1 MKVRTFIQSE
11 RKQVRETKPEVQK
24 LAKNRIFHPKR
35 YKNGSETAV
44 VVRADLLF
52 DFKCFLSLLMW
63 GYYGV
68 NNLSGACIVVL
79 QLVLLLILKHEN
91 IVRSLSQ

>member
-1 MKVRTFIQSE
+1 M
-11 RKQVRETKPEVQK
+11 QK
-24 LAKNRIFHPKR
+24 IAFFTPKR
-35 YKNGSETAV
+35 YKNGPETEFG
-44 VVRADLLF
+44 VRAVLLF
-52 DFKCFLSLLMW
+52 YFECFLSLLMW

>member
-1 MKVRTFIQSE
+1 MAL
-11 RKQVRETKPEVQK
+11 KPS
-24 LAKNRIFHPKR
+24 L
-35 YKNGSETAV
+35 GSE
-44 VVRADLLF
+44 LF
-52 DFKCFLSLLMW
+52 YYSILSVFLSLLMW